1 MPNPADSAPAPTPPA
16 LTLPPFAP
24 VPRAKDRANGWKP
37 QVQLAFIEA
46 LAETGSVKSAAR
58 RVNRAEVGAYL
69 LRRHPEA
76 AEFRKA
82 WDIALDIG
90 MRRIEDVAMDRALHG
105 HEQPVYSYGKLIGT
119 RTVYNDRLLMF
130 MLRNRAAERFPGG
143 LRQADGAKAPS
154 AVDQMELTRLKKQW
168 HKEWA
173 KTAERDRA
181 VAENAR
187 SEARENWLEHQ
198 LESMH
203 RRWFLGLGPAARTAF
218 REAELADPG
227 PSYDQRYALYDA
239 ENAREDLEG
248 AGDDP
253 HAAEDAR
260 DALAEAEALIAAQAA
275 EQSAAEADY
284 AEWFSEE
291 RRAKV
296 WWAIDVVFGAV
307 SAVDGDSEEEQA

>member
-1 MPNPADSAPAPTPPA
+1 MPNPADSAPAH
-16 LTLPPFAP
+16 TLPPFAP

-37 QVQLAFIEA
+37 EVQRQFIEA

-105 HEQPVYSYGKLIGT
+105 HEQPVYSYGKLVGT

-143 LRQADGAKAPS
+143 LRQAEGAKS
-154 AVDQMELTRLKKQW
+154 GNAVDQMELTRLKKQW
-168 HKEWA
+168 HQEWA

-181 VAENAR
+181 IKAAEQ
-187 SEARENWLEHQ
+187 SREREDAL
-198 LESMH
+198 LDRLATMH
-203 RRWFLGLGPAARTAF
+203 RRWFTSLGPKTRAAF
-218 REAELADPG
+218 RAFRAMEAAEADTL
-227 PSYDQRYALYDA
+227 DDWRFA
-239 ENAREDLEG
+239 EVE
-248 AGDDP
+248 
-253 HAAEDAR
+253 AEDAR
-260 DALAEAEALIAAQAA
+260 TALAQAQSKWDAEDAREALSEAEAHQQAQAA
-275 EQSAAEADY
+275 DRAAAETEY
-284 AEWFSEE
+284 TEWFSDE

-296 WWAIDVVFGAV
+296 WWAIDMAFGAV
-307 SAVDGDSEEEQA
+307 SKPGGHGREEKA